1 MTVPEGI
8 SAISHIESQPIDQ
21 VDPADVQAAINE
33 LVPGSEGSVTE
44 AEIILGIAT
53 SGLWANRD
61 AEDWEVVTERAMKI
75 FQREASLTRTPES
88 AKASN

>member
-1 MTVPEGI
+1 MTIPEGI
-8 SAISHIESQPIDQ
+8 SAISYIESQSIDE

-61 AEDWEVVTERAMKI
+61 AEDWAEVTERAMKI
-75 FQREASLTRTPES
+75 FQREASINRTPES
-88 AKASN
+88 ATVSN

>member
-8 SAISHIESQPIDQ
+8 SAISYIESQPIDE

-33 LVPGSEGSVTE
+33 LVPGSEDSATE
-44 AEIILGIAT
+44 AEVILGIAT
-53 SGLWANRD
+53 CGLWANSGS
-61 AEDWEVVTERAMKI
+61 EDWDEVTERARKI